1 MKTLAEILKEIF
13 NEIELNYQNPENQNI
28 FTFRIKA
35 DNTDI
40 SMMINCDDAQQTIY
54 CYADFPVKTPQL
66 KHIAVIR
73 TINRINYSYPYA
85 TLALDESDG
94 QLMARS
100 VMNTDDGA
108 VNSKVVL
115 ALMQGCMNIIDGN
128 LKEIMGI
135 IFNTDEVFTEDKI
148 SNHKVIH
155 GLN

>member
-13 NEIELNYQNPENQNI
+13 NEIELYYQNPENQNI

-54 CYADFPVKTPQL
+54 CYADFPVKIPQL
-66 KHIAVIR
+66 KHIVVIR

-94 QLMARS
+94 QLVARAII
-100 VMNTDDGA
+100 NTDDGA
-108 VNSKVVL
+108 INSKVVF

-135 IFNTDEVFTEDKI
+135 VFSTEEVFTEDKI